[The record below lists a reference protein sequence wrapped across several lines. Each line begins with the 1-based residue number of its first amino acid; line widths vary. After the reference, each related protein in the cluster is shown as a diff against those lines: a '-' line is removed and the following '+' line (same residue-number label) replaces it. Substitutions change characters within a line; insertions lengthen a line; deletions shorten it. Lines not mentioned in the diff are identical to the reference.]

1 MPVEVHALVQDA
13 GNQHTAAW
21 LDQIENDVVAIV
33 VFPIPFANVFIRA
46 AELIGSFCN
55 SCKSI
60 QQAGHIRVRCL
71 EILYFCIVLRI

>member
-21 LDQIENDVVAIV
+21 LDQIENDMVAIR
-33 VFPIPFANVFIRA
+33 VFPITAADMFIGA
-46 AELIGSFCN
+46 AELIGSFCD

-60 QQAGHIRVRCL
+60 QQAVHIRVRRL